1 MNTGTLEIIDRAF
14 KYSLWAFLICFLV
27 ILLSTAVR
35 LRTKRKVLSDYF
47 REHSDKR
54 YEEKAPVRTTPRVQQ
69 KYVPSFNLFRMAT
82 RAFVL
87 SLILAGTYFV
97 VYLFTP
103 FPFFE
108 NFVTRSVWKVEP
120 LRITA
125 LSSKRSYE
133 GFSLQGEIWNQTQEP
148 IEDMAVMIR
157 VLGIDQKL
165 LEEVSVPV
173 NPRNIPPGSP
183 ATFHFRYSKNSP
195 FLYGYQLVFVNP
207 QGGEIPHTTGFDVH

>member
-108 NFVTRSVWKVEP
+108 NFVTRSVWQVEP

-148 IEDMAVMIR
+148 IEDMAVMIKVFGNR
-157 VLGIDQKL
+157 PEASRGSFRTSEPSEHPTGIPGNLSLSLFQ
-165 LEEVSVPV
+165 EFS
-173 NPRNIPPGSP
+173 IPLRLS
-183 ATFHFRYSKNSP
+183 ASLRQSTRRRNSP
-195 FLYGYQLVFVNP
+195 HHRL
-207 QGGEIPHTTGFDVH
+207 